1 MTETGDARPRR
12 RLADIA
18 GRLRGNA
25 SRARSNTKAI
35 NLALQGGGAH
45 GAFTWG
51 VLDALLDDGRVSI
64 DAISGTSAGAMNAV
78 VLADGLERGGNDA
91 ARERLAQFWAGVSRH
106 GITASAVD
114 EIVRNMFG
122 FWQPP
127 GFSTYG
133 FFQQFTGLMS
143 PYRMNPLNINPL
155 RKLLESLV
163 DFDRVMHCKSVRL
176 FISATDVRTGKIR
189 VFSGDEVDAATVMA
203 SAALPFLFQAV
214 EIGDNAYWDGGYTGN
229 PALWPFFQ
237 QSAADDILLVQV
249 NPTTREDVPKTAQ
262 QIVERVSEITF
273 NNSLL
278 AELRAIDFVNRMVAE
293 HRLDPR
299 RYRSNRLHRIEATE
313 ALGDYGAST
322 KFDTSWT
329 FFRELHDA
337 GSAAGK
343 AWLADHYDAI
353 GKHGTLDLRAA
364 FT

>member
-1 MTETGDARPRR
+1 MAERLGRGVLPSGPETK
-12 RLADIA
+12 
-18 GRLRGNA
+18 
-25 SRARSNTKAI
+25 TI

-51 VLDALLDDGRVSI
+51 VLDGLLDDGRISV

-78 VLADGLERGGNDA
+78 VLADGLERGGSEA
-91 ARERLAQFWAGVSRH
+91 AREQLTHFWAGVSRH
-106 GITASAVD
+106 GIAASSVD
-114 EIVRNMFG
+114 DVIRNMFG

-127 GFSTYG
+127 GFSTYS

-163 DFDRVMHCKSVRL
+163 DFDRVKHCKSVRL
-176 FISATDVRTGKIR
+176 FISATDVRTGRIR
-189 VFSGDEVDAATVMA
+189 VFSGGDVDAAAVMA

-229 PALWPFFQ
+229 PALWPFFE
-237 QSAADDILLVQV
+237 QSASDDILLVQV
-249 NPTTREDVPKTAQ
+249 NPTKRDAVPKTPQ

-273 NNSLL
+273 NNSLVS
-278 AELRAIDFVNRMVAE
+278 ELRAIDFVNRMISE

-299 RYRSNRLHRIEATE
+299 RYRQNRLHRIEATE
-313 ALGDYGAST
+313 ALSAFGAST
-322 KFDTSWT
+322 KFDTSWS
-329 FFRELHDA
+329 FFQELRDA
-337 GSAAGK
+337 GFKAAT
-343 AWLADHYDAI
+343 AWLAEHYDDVGAR
-353 GKHGTLDLRAA
+353 GTLDLRAA